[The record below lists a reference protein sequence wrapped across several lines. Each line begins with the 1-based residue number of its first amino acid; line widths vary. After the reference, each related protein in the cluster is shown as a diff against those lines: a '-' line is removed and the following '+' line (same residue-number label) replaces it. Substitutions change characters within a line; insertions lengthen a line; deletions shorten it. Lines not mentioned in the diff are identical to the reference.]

1 MDIHV
6 HDILAPLF
14 LPSSIH
20 LGFDDSPIL
29 GVRRKHLH
37 FVKDQL
43 TKANDDDEKNST
55 GWEKTTPKAL
65 D

>member
-20 LGFDDSPIL
+20 LGFDDSTIL
-29 GVRRKHLH
+29 GVRRKRLH
-37 FVKDQL
+37 FAKDQL